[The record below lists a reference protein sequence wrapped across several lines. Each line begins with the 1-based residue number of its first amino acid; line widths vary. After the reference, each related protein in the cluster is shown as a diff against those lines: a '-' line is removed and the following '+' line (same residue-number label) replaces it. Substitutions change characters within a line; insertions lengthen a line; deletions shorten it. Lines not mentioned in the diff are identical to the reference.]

1 MVAIF
6 GQAKFFSITRS
17 PNLTIHQFS
26 ILSLFNPRPFGAAHR
41 FPLDRRMPEAA
52 EFRNVA
58 THLENCVRNIV
69 HVFPAAEKKM
79 VGKPN
84 RFFVR
89 RALGDRA
96 VVKAA
101 QIEWL
106 RAAPAERRPIAW
118 V

>member
-1 MVAIF
+1 
-6 GQAKFFSITRS
+6 
-17 PNLTIHQFS
+17 
-26 ILSLFNPRPFGAAHR
+26 
-41 FPLDRRMPEAA
+41 MPEAA

-69 HVFPAAEKKM
+69 HVFPSAEKKM

-118 V
+118 VRRKERALVDRFVKLAIARDAFHFERAEKRG